1 MNIMTS
7 LLKKA
12 VIMKI
17 IRPID
22 FYFSQFISK
31 KNTILMLVAACV
43 SYENKNGHIFLPIE
57 YFEKNHFFSTTN
69 TKFIQKILNILEK
82 KINWLE
88 ELLQHNSV
96 SNGSDSTPLVL
107 FKKKI
112 YLYKMWKSE
121 INILK
126 FLNEKNK
133 NKKVNNKK
141 FSKILDNL
149 FPEKFKNTQKI
160 AVALTLIKNITFI
173 IGGPGTGKTTTILK
187 IIIALI
193 KTAKKSIKIQLSAPT
208 GKATTRLNEI
218 IENNIFDIYLSQKE
232 KTYLPCSAITIH
244 QLLGFQKIS
253 QKSFFN
259 KNNRLNLDVL
269 IIDETSMIDILMI
282 EKIFDAVSKNTKLIF
297 IGDHNQLC
305 PIDAGS
311 ILKSIARYSN
321 NGYNH
326 KTLLNLE
333 KLTNYKIANKINE
346 NKINSI
352 NNNIC
357 ILKKNY
363 RFKKNSGI
371 YILSNAISNKK
382 INIFEELFNNS
393 IQNVFFYEINSME
406 NYQKMIENISL
417 NYKKFWEKI
426 YKKEKIQNIIET
438 FQYHQVLCVLR
449 DGIFGANILNK
460 KIEEEMYKKDMIK
473 YFYINNK
480 IWYVGKPIMINS
492 NNQLLDVFNGNIGI
506 TNMSNKG
513 VLQVSFLKE
522 KNIINIPINILR
534 NYETAWVIT
543 VHKAQ
548 GSEFMNTSLIL
559 PNVDSNI
566 LNKDVLYTGITRS
579 RNILNIF
586 SNKKIFIKTALKNIK
601 KNNFIEMNNFL
612 E

>member
-321 NGYNH
+321 NGYNY

>member
-1 MNIMTS
+1 MTS

-133 NKKVNNKK
+133 NKKVHNKK

-321 NGYNH
+321 NGYNY

>member
-1 MNIMTS
+1 MTS

-321 NGYNH
+321 NGYNY